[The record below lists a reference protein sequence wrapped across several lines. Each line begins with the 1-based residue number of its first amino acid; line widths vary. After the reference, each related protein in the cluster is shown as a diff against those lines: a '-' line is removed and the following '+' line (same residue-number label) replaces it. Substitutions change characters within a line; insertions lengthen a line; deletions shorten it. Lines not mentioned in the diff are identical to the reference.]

1 MMNLFGGMYL
11 RPGNLWKSF
20 RIKRLK
26 TENQNGYPTEI
37 YVDSQDDVKGIVSLA
52 TDNSNERMKTLFDQA
67 SHSITHQMV
76 VIGKPDLR
84 KGDMLIG
91 DDIAYLVLIVDDV
104 GLLGRTGLI
113 YLEERNDIKK

>member
-20 RIKRLK
+20 CIKRLV
-26 TENQNGYPTEI
+26 TENRNGFPTES
-37 YVDSQDDVKGIVSLA
+37 YVDTKEDVKGIVSLA
-52 TDNSNERMKTLFDQA
+52 SDSASEREIRLFDQA

-76 VIGKPDLR
+76 VIGNPGLR

-113 YLEERNDIKK
+113 YLEERNDLK